1 MHANKGDQL
10 LAGSGSRALIL
21 QVLGLDGHPPYVV
34 KWERTGHIAMILPDQ
49 YSRVVPK
56 GGP

>member
-1 MHANKGDQL
+1 MRANEGDQL
-10 LAGSGSRALIL
+10 LAGSGSTALIM

-34 KWERTGHIAMILPDQ
+34 KWDRTGHISMIVPDQ

-56 GGP
+56 DQP